1 MTRMTGGATFSAR
14 GPRHLALPFAPESVR
29 VARHELEQWLDGWA
43 EPAFADDCRLVLS
56 ELVGNAVRH
65 ADPLDDGSMAV
76 DWECCDEGFQ
86 VRVSDGGSRT
96 RPHLVHARRTDQGGR
111 GMVIVEALASRWW
124 VEAADART
132 TVHALLPLA
141 V

>member
-1 MTRMTGGATFSAR
+1 MSGGATFSAR
-14 GPRHLALPFAPESVR
+14 GPRHLTLPFAPESVR
-29 VARHELEQWLDGWA
+29 VARHELEQWLEGWA
-43 EPAFADDCRLVLS
+43 PSAGFAEDCRLVLS

-65 ADPLDDGSMAV
+65 ADPLDDGTMVV
-76 DWECCDEGFQ
+76 DWECDADGFR

-96 RPHLVHARRTDQGGR
+96 RPHLVRARPTDQGGR
-111 GMVIVEALASRWW
+111 GMSIIDALASRWW
-124 VEAADART
+124 VESADART